1 MLQQNPIVVEVVKQ
15 PPVTP
20 EISYGGILA
29 SALGLVGV
37 VLLAALIVGA
47 LVGGGIIWF
56 KKRHAKAE
64 PSNPT
69 HVRLRI
75 GAP

>member
-29 SALGLVGV
+29 SALGLVGI
-37 VLLAALIVGA
+37 VLLAALVVGA

-56 KKRHAKAE
+56 TKRQAKTEA
-64 PSNPT
+64 SGPT

-75 GAP
+75 DAS